1 MNKAR
6 LIPNTYYQ
14 FSQKI
19 RGTLLFTSHDD
30 YLHFLFLYCR
40 HIQPI
45 ARTFAYCLLPD
56 SFHVLLQI
64 RDWSS
69 LLRHTE
75 RVGED
80 VEILA
85 ADCPGYLERK
95 VSHFV
100 TRYHTSLTPASA
112 SEADTVPMG
121 WQCECVTTEA
131 EMAHRLGL
139 LHLYP
144 LYYEEGACNG
154 LWPYTSLHSL
164 QSHRHT
170 FLDRDTVHAWFGG
183 YENFLR
189 ESRVTLAECF

>member
-19 RGTLLFTSHDD
+19 RGTLLFNSHDD

-40 HIQPI
+40 QIQPI

-64 RDWSS
+64 RDLAS

-80 VEILA
+80 VEVLA

-95 VSHFV
+95 LAHFI
-100 TRYHTSLTPASA
+100 TKYHTSLIPTSA
-112 SEADTVPMG
+112 PELGTELMD
-121 WQCECVTTEA
+121 WQCEIVSTEA

-144 LYYEEGACNG
+144 LYYGEKPYTN

-164 QSHRHT
+164 RSNRHT
-170 FLDRDTVHAWFGG
+170 FLERDPVHAWFGG
-183 YENFLR
+183 HEDFLK
-189 ESRVTLAECF
+189 ESHEIYLEMS